1 MGMATQ
7 PSWQQRHAASPVPE
21 SGVPTTPSAP
31 KASVLSVF
39 GLCGGDFVLLVSPD
53 VLTPNKEAQR
63 ATPALPGVAVP
74 SPAGCVQLAEAPRT
88 GGRGEPCVATPCFGC
103 CAIPEVN
110 LCGKQGKEPT
120 KAPRRGWWLW
130 DGMAKAG
137 QPRLCCCCLPGLLPV
152 AMVMDDSLPSV
163 EALCK
168 ATPALCKAVCCLWLL
183 LLLLLVTPVQG

>member
-1 MGMATQ
+1 MATQ

-31 KASVLSVF
+31 NASVLSVF

-88 GGRGEPCVATPCFGC
+88 GGRGEPCVATPCCGC

-120 KAPRRGWWLW
+120 KAPRRGWLAVGWN
-130 DGMAKAG
+130 GKGRPAKAVLLLS
-137 QPRLCCCCLPGLLPV
+137 PRSPPCV

-168 ATPALCKAVCCLWLL
+168 ATPALAKLCAACGCCCCFC
-183 LLLLLVTPVQG
+183 

>member
-74 SPAGCVQLAEAPRT
+74 SPAGCVQLAEAPEQEAE
-88 GGRGEPCVATPCFGC
+88 GNPVWP
-103 CAIPEVN
+103 
-110 LCGKQGKEPT
+110 
-120 KAPRRGWWLW
+120 
-130 DGMAKAG
+130 
-137 QPRLCCCCLPGLLPV
+137 LPV
-152 AMVMDDSLPSV
+152 VAVVPS
-163 EALCK
+163 
-168 ATPALCKAVCCLWLL
+168 
-183 LLLLLVTPVQG
+183 QR